1 MTKTLIVLSVTAI
14 LVAAP
19 AFAHNGEH
27 AAGEQHAAS
36 TAQDAKGLW
45 QKIVAI
51 QANLATTRPEE
62 MHEPTEKL
70 VGLLAELK
78 AVTTGMSEAR
88 RIRFHA
94 ALDQAISA
102 TNDLHEAADGG
113 NTPQTAERQT
123 RMTSALKLVEAMGG
137 ADIR

>member
-1 MTKTLIVLSVTAI
+1 MMKTLIVLSITAI
-14 LVAAP
+14 LVADP
-19 AFAHNGEH
+19 TFAHNGEH
-27 AAGEQHAAS
+27 AAGEQHTVS
-36 TAQDAKGLW
+36 TAQDVKGLW
-45 QKIVAI
+45 QKIVAL
-51 QANLATTRPEE
+51 QVNLTTTRPEG

-70 VGLLAELK
+70 VGLLTELK

-113 NTPQTAERQT
+113 NTSQTTERQT
-123 RMTSALKLVEAMGG
+123 RMTSALKLVEAIGG